1 MDEWHVLSDGAGV
14 VSCDLANRM
23 SPQIQPG
30 VERPRAAG
38 NEIGAEATSFPAPR
52 RGGSVASK
60 QPMRDYLNAI
70 NTHVVVYDGG
80 MGATL
85 EQFDLTSED
94 YGGLA
99 GKCHEALVLRR
110 PDVIEGVHASMLDA
124 GAEVVETD
132 TFQASRLKLAEW
144 GLAEHTLEINT
155 KAAEIARRAAGERR
169 YVAGSIGPTGYL
181 PASEDPALGQIRFG
195 ELVEVFAE
203 QARGLI
209 DGGADLLI
217 VETAQDILEVKAAVF
232 GARQAF
238 KTTGRALPIHTSV
251 SLLPNGGKMLLGTD
265 VSAVLCTL
273 EALRVDVIGLNCST
287 GPQDMRD
294 AIRFLGEHCPVPVA
308 CIPNAGLPLQ
318 GPDGETIFPE
328 QPEPL
333 ADALAEFVERYGVG
347 VVGGCCGTTP
357 DHIRAIVE
365 RVATP
370 PGAAARTA
378 GGGASATAPPTRP
391 VPPRPAPRPP
401 HLSAMIAATPL
412 VQEPRP
418 TMVGER
424 VNAQGSRK
432 AKELLLAEDYD
443 GLAQI
448 AEDQVEG
455 GAHVLDLCV
464 ALTERTDEDEQM
476 RLVVKKVSLTQPA
489 PIQVD
494 STEPEVIE
502 RALEQCPGRAIVN
515 SVNLEAGRA
524 KLDRVVPVALAHGA
538 ALIALTID
546 ETGMAKTAQRKVEIA
561 KRIRDLCCEEHGL
574 DPELLIF
581 DCLTFTL
588 TTGDEEWR
596 PSAVETIEGIR
607 RIKAEVPHVKTSLGV
622 SNVSF
627 GVSPTARA
635 VLNSVFLHHCV
646 DAGLDLAMVNPNHI
660 TPYGEIPTGERE
672 LADDLVFNRREDALE
687 RFIAHFE
694 SKGEQE
700 ADAAAQD
707 PTEGMEPEQALHF
720 HILRRRREGVE
731 AWIDASVEKIGAVPT
746 LNDVLLPAM
755 KEVGDKFGAGEL
767 ILPFVLQSAEV
778 MKRAVAQ
785 LERYLDKLEG
795 YTKGTVVLATV
806 FGDVHDIGKSLVN
819 TILTN
824 NGYTV
829 VDLGKQVPIQTI
841 LDAAQEHDA
850 TAIGLSALLV
860 STSKQMPACVA
871 ELHAK
876 GLPYPV
882 LIGGAAINRAFGY
895 RALYPGG
902 RESEEVYE
910 PGVFYC
916 KDAFEGLAVMDQ
928 LVDAQARGGLVE
940 RLRASAAEFRAKG
953 ETPAEELDFTDD
965 SVRSPART
973 DAPVPTPP
981 YWGVREIEVDLDEVY
996 RHLDTHVLF
1005 KLHWGGR
1012 GVKGEAWR
1020 ELLEGD
1026 FRPRLERMW
1035 REQDYLHPRAL
1046 LGFFPCYALGNEI
1059 VVLDPATLDPAKPDD
1074 GADGRAPRLDPATL
1088 DPAAPDSGADGRA
1101 PRLDPTPRAREL
1113 TRFVCPRQPKGDRLC
1128 LADFFRPAV
1137 DGRPPAELDVVAVQA
1152 VTVGSEVTE
1161 VMARLESE
1169 GEFSEQLFVHGL
1181 GVQAAEGLAEWLHA
1195 TVRELL
1201 GIGATQ
1207 GRRYSWGYPA
1217 VPEQSEHLKVE
1228 QLLGLSD
1235 IGMHITDG
1243 YAPEPEQST
1252 LALVA
1257 HHPQAIYFGT
1267 RQGRLLPNGSPD
1279 DVIKGS
1285 PRDPSLFAA
1294 GDTGP
1299 ALGDEEP
1306 PDGTVEEEDEPAM
1319 AG

>member
-1 MDEWHVLSDGAGV
+1 
-14 VSCDLANRM
+14 
-23 SPQIQPG
+23 
-30 VERPRAAG
+30 
-38 NEIGAEATSFPAPR
+38 
-52 RGGSVASK
+52 
-60 QPMRDYLNAI
+60 MRDFLQAI
-70 NTHVVVYDGG
+70 SSRVVVYDGG

-85 EQFDLTSED
+85 EQFELTSED

-99 GKCHEALVLRR
+99 GKCHEALVLNR
-110 PDVIEGVHASMLDA
+110 PDVIEGVHTSMLEA

-132 TFQASRLKLAEW
+132 TFQASRIKLEEW
-144 GLAEHTLEINT
+144 GLADYTVEINT
-155 KAAEIARRAAGERR
+155 KAAEIARRAAGEHRF
-169 YVAGSIGPTGYL
+169 VAGSIGPTGHL
-181 PASEDPALGQIRFG
+181 PASEDPTLGQIRFR

-203 QARGLI
+203 QAAGLI
-209 DGGADLLI
+209 DGGADLI
-217 VETAQDILEVKAAVF
+217 IIETAQDILEVKAAVF
-232 GARQAF
+232 GAREAF
-238 KTTGRALPIHTSV
+238 GSTGHTLPLHTSV

-265 VSAVLCTL
+265 ISAVLCTL
-273 EALRVDVIGLNCST
+273 EALKVDVIGLNCST
-287 GPQDMRD
+287 GPEDMRD
-294 AIRFLGEHCPVPVA
+294 AIRFLGELCPVPVA

-333 ADALAEFVERYGVG
+333 AEALKEFVERYGVG
-347 VVGGCCGTTP
+347 IVGGCCGTTP

-365 RVATP
+365 RVGTGAP
-370 PGAAARTA
+370 GRARDGAAPADNGTAVAKGA
-378 GGGASATAPPTRP
+378 GGDGPAGAKGAGGNGPAAAGRRPSA
-391 VPPRPAPRPP
+391 RPAPRPP
-401 HLSAMIAATPL
+401 HLSSMIAATPL

-418 TMVGER
+418 SMVGER
-424 VNAQGSRK
+424 VNSQGSRK
-432 AKELLLAEDYD
+432 AKELLLADDYD
-443 GLAQI
+443 GLVQI
-448 AEDQVEG
+448 AEDQVSG
-455 GAHVLDLCV
+455 GAHVLDVCV
-464 ALTERTDEDEQM
+464 ALTERADEDEQM
-476 RLVVKKVSLTQPA
+476 RRVVKRISLTQPS
-489 PIQVD
+489 PIQID

-502 RALEQCPGRAIVN
+502 TALEQIPGRAIVN

-524 KLDRVVPVALAHGA
+524 KLDRVVPLALAHGA

-546 ETGMAKTAQRKVEIA
+546 EVGMAKTAQRKVEVA
-561 KRIRDLCCEEHGL
+561 RRIRDLCCEEHGL

-607 RIKAEVPHVKTSLGV
+607 RIKAEIPHVKTSLGV

-627 GVSPTARA
+627 GVGSGARA

-646 DAGLDLAMVNPNHI
+646 QAGLDLAMVNPNHI
-660 TPYGEIPTGERE
+660 TPYGEIPDTERK
-672 LADDLVFNRREDALE
+672 LADDLVYNRREDALE
-687 RFIAHFE
+687 RFIEHFE
-694 SKGEQE
+694 SKGEVETQS
-700 ADAAAQD
+700 AAD
-707 PTEGMEPEQALHF
+707 PTEGMEPEEALHF
-720 HILRRRREGVE
+720 HILRRRKEGVE
-731 AWIDASVEKIGAVPT
+731 DWIDRSVEKIGAVPT
-746 LNDVLLPAM
+746 LNGVLLPAM

-785 LERYLDKLEG
+785 LEKYLDKIEG

-841 LDAAQEHDA
+841 VEAAQEHQA

-860 STSKQMPACVA
+860 STSKQMPACIQ

-876 GLPYPV
+876 SLSYPV
-882 LIGGAAINRAFGY
+882 LIGGAAINRAFSY
-895 RALYPGG
+895 RALFPGG
-902 RESEEVYE
+902 KESEEIYE

-928 LVDAQARGGLVE
+928 LIDAQAHEALLSK
-940 RLRASAAEFRAKG
+940 LRTGAAEFRAKG
-953 ETPAEELDFTDD
+953 EEPQETGDLTDD
-965 SVRSPART
+965 SVRSAART

-981 YWGVREIEVDLDEVY
+981 YWGVQEIPVNLEEVY
-996 RHLDTHVLF
+996 SHLDTHVLF

-1020 ELLEGD
+1020 ELLEEN

-1035 REQDYLHPRAL
+1035 QEATHGRPESDRSDQGADRTEARAPYLHPRAL
-1046 LGFFPCYALGNEI
+1046 LGFFPCYAKGNDI
-1059 VVLDPATLDPAKPDD
+1059 VVLDPEDRRT
-1074 GADGRAPRLDPATL
+1074 
-1088 DPAAPDSGADGRA
+1088 
-1101 PRLDPTPRAREL
+1101 EL
-1113 TRFVCPRQPKGDRLC
+1113 TRFVCPRQPKGARIC
-1128 LADFFRPAV
+1128 LADFFRPANA
-1137 DGRPPAELDVVAVQA
+1137 DGSAPSELDVIAVQA

-1161 VMARLESE
+1161 LMAKLESD
-1169 GEFSEQLFVHGL
+1169 GEFAEQLYVHGL
-1181 GVQAAEGLAEWLHA
+1181 GVQTAEGLAEWLHHQA
-1195 TVRELL
+1195 RTMLDIPL
-1201 GIGATQ
+1201 AQ

-1228 QLLGLSD
+1228 KLLGLGD
-1235 IGMHITDG
+1235 IGMRITEG

-1252 LALVA
+1252 LALIA

-1267 RQGRLLPNGSPD
+1267 RQGRLLENGSPD
-1279 DVIKGS
+1279 DLIKGS
-1285 PRDPSLFAA
+1285 PRDPSLF
-1294 GDTGP
+1294 GE
-1299 ALGDEEP
+1299 LGDEDP
-1306 PDGTVEEEDEPAM
+1306 PEGTVEEEDEPAM